1 MEHLVFFD
9 VESRTGN
16 FQSLGCVGFSGGASH
31 VVWNVLASSRSLFV
45 SLETNISSVGLLVR
59 LSESFHDVFI

>member
-1 MEHLVFFD
+1 MFE
-9 VESRTGN
+9 EN
-16 FQSLGCVGFSGGASH
+16 FEQQQQKAASH
-31 VVWNVLASSRSLFV
+31 VVWNVLVSSRSLFV